1 MNELKIFRSHKDQ
14 FFKDDP
20 HSPLSEE
27 QRNAFQ
33 GLDYYPEESNLKFII
48 RIEPFLQQDQ
58 VQIQTSRGEADTYL
72 RYGRLNFEVEGQ
84 PAQLTVYL
92 GRDGSAFVPFRDQTS
107 GSETY
112 GAGRYLEPESLD
124 GSKYLVDFNLAY
136 NPWCAY
142 SALYSCPLPPEE
154 NHLSVPIRAGE
165 KSFPD

>member
-1 MNELKIFRSHKDQ
+1 MNELKIFRSHKDK

-20 HSPLSEE
+20 HSPLSDK
-27 QRNAFQ
+27 QRKTFR
-33 GLDYYPEESNLKFII
+33 GLDYFPEDPNLKFII
-48 RIEPFLQQDQ
+48 RVEPFKEQDQ
-58 VQIQTSRGEADTYL
+58 VQIQTSTGESDSYL

-107 GSETY
+107 GDETY
-112 GAGRYLEPESLD
+112 GAGRYLEPETLD

-154 NHLSVPIRAGE
+154 NHLSVPVRAGE